1 MSSQAGNAI
10 VTKAKAIY
18 GNRLKSEDYQELVK
32 KKSVSEVAKYL
43 KSHSNYKE
51 TLSDIQEDTVHRGQ
65 LEEWIKKNNFKNIIK
80 LIMFMQT
87 KDKDFYELN
96 IVMREIDLILAT
108 IRSVISGS
116 ITLAIAEF
124 PIFFRRHANFDID
137 KLSRVDTFSGLINA
151 LEGTMYHHVLIPFE
165 EKDPNQIKYVEIERA
180 LDDVYYERAFQVIDK
195 YYSGKLKRNLYNIF
209 LTKIELS
216 NIVKIYRLK
225 KFYQASPEQIKSA
238 LITSKSRIVSKRLTE
253 IINLLDADDI
263 LKYLSKSELAK
274 FTDEDDY
281 VYIEYYSEKIKYN
294 LAKRY
299 MYFSNDAPEV
309 FASFLIL
316 NEIERENL
324 FNIIEGIRY
333 NLNDKEI
340 EKMLIY

>member
-18 GNRLKSEDYQELVK
+18 GNRLKPEDYKELIK
-32 KKSVSEVAKYL
+32 KKSVSEVAGFL
-43 KSHSNYKE
+43 KNQNNYKE
-51 TLSDIQEDTVHRGQ
+51 TLSDIQEVTVHRGQ

-80 LIMFMQT
+80 LIKFMQT

-108 IRSVISGS
+108 IRSIISGS

-137 KLSRVDTFSGLINA
+137 KLSRVESFAGLIEA
-151 LEGTMYHHVLIPFE
+151 LEGTIYHRVLILFDVT
-165 EKDPNQIKYVEIERA
+165 DPNQIKYVEIERA

-195 YYSGKLKRNLYNIF
+195 NYKGTLKRNLTNIF

-225 KFYQASPEQIKSA
+225 KFYQATPEQIRSA
-238 LITSKSRIVSKRLTE
+238 LITVKARIVSKRLDE
-253 IINLLDADDI
+253 IINLIDANDI
-263 LKYLSKSELAK
+263 LKYLSNS
-274 FTDEDDY
+274 
-281 VYIEYYSEKIKYN
+281 N
-294 LAKRY
+294 LQSLRTKTI
-299 MYFSNDAPEV
+299 MFISNITP
-309 FASFLIL
+309 
-316 NEIERENL
+316 
-324 FNIIEGIRY
+324 
-333 NLNDKEI
+333 K
-340 EKMLIY
+340 K